1 MGFSGAGL
9 DRPSPRWRDAIT
21 AAGSLSEL
29 SAIVVSVVAS

>member
-21 AAGSLSEL
+21 AAGSLSRL
-29 SAIVVSVVAS
+29 STIVMPVVAS